1 MKVLPGFTAQSEPE
15 SVTPTD
21 MAVSGMVTQMVTIWA
36 WFPKWARM
44 EEPAGLKDRR
54 AWGLWVHQPR
64 PENRI

>member
-1 MKVLPGFTAQSEPE
+1 M
-15 SVTPTD
+15 TPTD